1 MLKVKPNSEANDFWL
16 DCIKS
21 PLISLHN
28 NKSAKNI
35 FFNPLTNYIQR
46 SKRNKKQSKN
56 SKKYSYQNSKII
68 EEALR
73 SEESPKKDYK
83 KIKRSI
89 EYTNSLYNRGM
100 AWKKKINKSRIEN
113 NKEKFDFD
121 KKEKEPDININK
133 YKNLIIQKKI
143 KKNYG
148 NSTIYERGIK
158 FQQKKIEKIAK
169 LFEEN
174 NKKNNIV
181 YPFHPDISFKNLNH
195 VFFSDNYCKEQADN
209 DSNKIFISRLNKAR
223 RENDAKKNYFEN
235 YLKKI
240 YKWDCPKKLKT
251 SLSQKDSLIYKKEL
265 HNSLLDL
272 KCLPTNESNNDKIEE
287 YFLS

>member
-1 MLKVKPNSEANDFWL
+1 MLKFKPNSVANDFWL
-16 DCIKS
+16 DCLKS

-100 AWKKKINKSRIEN
+100 AWKKKINKPRTEN

-121 KKEKEPDININK
+121 KKEKEPDINIKK